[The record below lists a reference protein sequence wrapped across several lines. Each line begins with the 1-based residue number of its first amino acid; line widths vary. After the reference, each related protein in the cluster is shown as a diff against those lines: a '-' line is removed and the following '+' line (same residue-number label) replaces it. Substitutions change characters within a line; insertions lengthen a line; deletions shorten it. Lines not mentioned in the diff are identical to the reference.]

1 MYPVTSGHLVV
12 KYGAYNTKRYFIR
25 DVKTKKSG
33 FANED
38 LVNLLVLCNG
48 TKSFQNIVR
57 SITRKYTEP
66 KEVIEEKVR
75 NSLGYL
81 RKMGYIRFGNKPAL
95 KSIVVRK
102 SKTKWSLDN
111 VYIETTHLC
120 NLSCIH
126 CYNESGPGYCKE
138 LDTKAMFRLINSLA
152 KLGVLEIV
160 FTGGEPLVRKDIFEL
175 MKHAKEKN
183 IEFSLFTNGTL
194 LDEQRVRKLK
204 RLGPKMVAVSL
215 DSANPVAH
223 DKIRGRGS
231 FSKTM
236 RGIRSLIRNGMPVR
250 TNTTLFKG
258 LNDSQTQIERLV
270 RLLTRMGVKQVVIGN
285 FLAYGRG
292 RGQKELAP
300 PLSVARRVKCTFVKV
315 LRKGKG
321 ETPAL
326 QFSDDFME
334 MEHRRSVGSICGI
347 GTYSCMVRANGD
359 VVLCPVLS
367 GKEHR
372 AGNILEK
379 DMKNIWSHSR
389 VFAQFRTQGIGSIK
403 KCRNC
408 PQKNECFGGCKAR
421 SLMYNKK
428 FNSPDLWA
436 CASYNL

>member
-1 MYPVTSGHLVV
+1 MYPMTSGHLVV
-12 KYGAYNTKRYFIR
+12 KYGAYNTDHYFVR
-25 DVKTKKSG
+25 DTRTKKSG
-33 FANED
+33 FANND
-38 LVNLLVLCNG
+38 LVNLLLLCNG
-48 TKSFQNIVR
+48 TKSFQNIVKG
-57 SITRKYTEP
+57 IMRKYTEP
-66 KEVIEEKVR
+66 KEVIEKKVR

-95 KSIVVRK
+95 RRIILRK
-102 SKTKWSLDN
+102 NKTKWSLDN
-111 VYIETTHLC
+111 VYIEATRLC
-120 NLSCIH
+120 NLSCLH

-175 MKHAKEKN
+175 IKHAKEKN

-194 LDEQRVRKLK
+194 LDEQKVKKLK
-204 RLGPKMVAVSL
+204 RLEPKMVAVSL
-215 DSANPVAH
+215 ESDDPTVH

-231 FSKTM
+231 FSKTL
-236 RGIRSLIRNGMPVR
+236 RGIRLLISNGIPVR

-258 LNDSQTQIERLV
+258 LNDSQMQIERLV
-270 RLLTRMGVKQVVIGN
+270 RLLTRMGVKQVVLGN
-285 FLAYGRG
+285 FLVYGRG
-292 RGQKELAP
+292 SRHKELVPA
-300 PLSVARRVKCTFVKV
+300 LSTAMCVKRAFAKV
-315 LRKGKG
+315 FNKRK
-321 ETPAL
+321 EEMPAL

-334 MEHRRSVGSICGI
+334 TEHRKSVGSMCGI
-347 GTYSCMVRANGD
+347 GTFSCMVRANGD

-372 AGNILEK
+372 AGNINEK
-379 DMKNIWSHSR
+379 DLKDTWSRSR
-389 VFAQFRTQGIGSIK
+389 VFAQFRTQGIDSIK

-421 SLMYNKK
+421 SMMYNKK

-436 CASYNL
+436 CASYNV